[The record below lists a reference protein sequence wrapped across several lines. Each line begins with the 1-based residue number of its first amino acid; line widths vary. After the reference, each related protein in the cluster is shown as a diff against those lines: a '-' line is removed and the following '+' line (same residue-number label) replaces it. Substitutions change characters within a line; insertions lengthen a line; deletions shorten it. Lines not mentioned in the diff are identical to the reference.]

1 MNQLNNT
8 AVHTAVIGGG
18 LAGLTAAATLARA
31 GKSVLLLE
39 KARHI
44 GGRALSQQRGDFT
57 LNLGPHALYIGGG
70 ASDILA
76 ELGVAWSGHK
86 PNLRGSAVYQNR
98 LVPMPGTPQDLL
110 ATNWLALAEKAAMMR
125 LLWRITHTPL
135 ESVAGISLADWVNE
149 QTRSAPLRHAA
160 PLRHFLH
167 LLARTSTYANAP
179 ELSSAAIFL
188 RQFQLAYRHNV
199 RYLDG
204 GWQTLVDGLR
214 AAAETASVTIHTG
227 ARVVSV
233 HEHPTH
239 ATIFL
244 ADGQTIQVTAV
255 ILAVDPQTAS
265 QLLPEQAQLRQWA
278 ATAVPVQAACLDVVL
293 RHVPH
298 PDRRYVLGLD
308 QPLYFSNHSAVAHFG
323 PDGSV
328 IHVAKYLPPGASDA
342 AQDEAELEAM
352 LDLVQP
358 GWRAELIERRFLPHM
373 TVVNDLARA
382 DNGGLHGRPGYAL
395 PHSQRLYLAGDWV
408 GPQGWLADA
417 AIVSGKRAAELALE
431 EIERSR
437 DWEIAPEIANLSIS

>member
-1 MNQLNNT
+1 MNQLTTTTVHT

-39 KARHI
+39 KARLI
-44 GGRALSQQRGDFT
+44 GGRAISQQRGDFT

-76 ELGVAWSGHK
+76 ELGVAWTGHK
-86 PNLRGSAVYQNR
+86 PNLRGTAVYQNH
-98 LVPMPGTPQDLL
+98 LVPMPGAPQDLL
-110 ATNWLALAEKAAMMR
+110 ATNWLTLAEKAAMMR
-125 LLWRITHTPL
+125 LLWRISQTSP
-135 ESVAGISLADWVNE
+135 ESVAGISLADWING
-149 QTRSAPLRHAA
+149 QTPSM

-179 ELSSAAIFL
+179 EISSADIFL
-188 RQFQLAYRHNV
+188 HQFQLAYRHNV

-214 AAAETASVTIHTG
+214 AAAETAGVTIHTG
-227 ARVVSV
+227 ARVMSV
-233 HEHPTH
+233 HEHPGH

-244 ADGQTIQVTAV
+244 ADGQTIQATAV

-265 QLLPEQAQLRQWA
+265 QLLPEHTQLRQWA
-278 ATAVPVQAACLDVVL
+278 ATAVPVRAACLDVVL
-293 RHVPH
+293 RRVPH

-308 QPLYFSNHSAVAHFG
+308 QPLYFSNHSAVARFG
-323 PDGSV
+323 PDGGSV
-328 IHVAKYLPPGASDA
+328 IHVAKYLTPGAADA

-358 GWRAELIERRFLPHM
+358 GWRAELLARRFLPHM

-382 DNGGLHGRPGYAL
+382 ENGGLHGRPGYAL

-417 AIVSGKRAAELALE
+417 ALSSGKQAAELALE
-431 EIERSR
+431 ERLEMGELEMGAIS
-437 DWEIAPEIANLSIS
+437 NL

>member
-1 MNQLNNT
+1 MNQLT
-8 AVHTAVIGGG
+8 TTSVHTAVIGGG

-44 GGRALSQQRGDFT
+44 GGRALSQQRGDYTF
-57 LNLGPHALYIGGG
+57 NLGPHALYIGGG

-76 ELGVAWSGHK
+76 ELGVAWTGHK

-110 ATNWLALAEKAAMMR
+110 ATDWLTLAEKAAMMR
-125 LLWRITHTPL
+125 LLWRMTHTPP
-135 ESVAGISLADWVNE
+135 ESVAGISLADWVNG
-149 QTRSAPLRHAA
+149 QTRSEPLR
-160 PLRHFLH
+160 RFLH

-179 ELSSAAIFL
+179 ELSSAGIFL

-204 GWQTLVDGLR
+204 GWQTLVDGLY
-214 AAAETASVTIHTG
+214 AAAQTAGVIIHTG
-227 ARVVSV
+227 ARVMSV
-233 HEHPTH
+233 HEHLTH

-244 ADGQTIQVTAV
+244 ADGQNIQATAV

-265 QLLPEQAQLRQWA
+265 QLLPEHEQLKQWA
-278 ATAVPVQAACLDVVL
+278 ATAVPVRAACLDVVL
-293 RHVPH
+293 RHVPQ

-308 QPLYFSNHSAVAHFG
+308 QPLYFSNHSAVARFG
-323 PDGSV
+323 PDGGSV
-328 IHVAKYLPPGASDA
+328 IHVAKYLPPGPSDA

-382 DNGGLHGRPGYAL
+382 ENGGLHGRPGYAL
-395 PHSQRLYLAGDWV
+395 PHSQHIYLAGDWV

-417 AIVSGKRAAELALE
+417 ALLSGKQAAELAQEQRLE
-431 EIERSR
+431 IGAIS
-437 DWEIAPEIANLSIS
+437 NLHPV

>member
-1 MNQLNNT
+1 MNQLTTTSVHT

-76 ELGVAWSGHK
+76 ELGVAWTGHK
-86 PNLRGSAVYQNR
+86 PNLRGSAVYQGR

-110 ATNWLALAEKAAMMR
+110 ATNWLTLAEKAAMVR
-125 LLWRITHTPL
+125 LLWRISHTPP
-135 ESVAGISLADWVNE
+135 ESVAGISLADWVNG
-149 QTRSAPLRHAA
+149 QTRSAALR
-160 PLRHFLH
+160 RFLH

-199 RYLDG
+199 RYLDD

-214 AAAETASVTIHTG
+214 AAAEMAGVTLHTG
-227 ARVVSV
+227 ARVISV
-233 HEHPTH
+233 HEHPGH

-244 ADGQTIQVTAV
+244 ADGQTIQATAV

-265 QLLPEQAQLRQWA
+265 QLLPEHEQLRQWA
-278 ATAVPVQAACLDVVL
+278 ATAVPVRAACLDVVL
-293 RHVPH
+293 RRVPH

-323 PDGSV
+323 PDGGSV

-382 DNGGLHGRPGYAL
+382 ENGGLHGRPGYAL

-417 AIVSGKRAAELALE
+417 AVISGKRAAELALE

-437 DWEIAPEIANLSIS
+437 DWEIAPEISNLSIS